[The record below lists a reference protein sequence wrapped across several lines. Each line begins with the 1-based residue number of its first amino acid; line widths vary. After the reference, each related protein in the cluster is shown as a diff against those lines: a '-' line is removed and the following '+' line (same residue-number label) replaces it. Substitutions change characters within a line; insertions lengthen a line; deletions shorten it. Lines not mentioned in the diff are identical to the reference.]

1 MGLYS
6 YSFGCNLTRRY
17 LHNEHNPSIRDFRVQ
32 RKKDLET
39 GVRKKYVDMLGTQA
53 REIIQDKILDSRV
66 KM

>member
-1 MGLYS
+1 M
-6 YSFGCNLTRRY
+6 
-17 LHNEHNPSIRDFRVQ
+17 HNEHNPSIRDFRVQ